1 MKRLYRYIMPA
12 LLPAALLLPGCT
24 ADDDLVPATPG
35 DTATLPGETAGI
47 YVTGSGL
54 GKPSAPATRYVPPM
68 GEAGEPGH
76 DTQPDDHNDGICRAT
91 EVMAFLFTATSNSS
105 WQWPDDDK
113 YAYEGIATCPLY
125 TSGRDRYSEFT
136 FANTIPENTEYKYLR
151 ATAMA
156 YTESDMSKFSVA
168 NGVTLT
174 LTDPTAVD
182 ATPELYFGEVRGRKP
197 ANNPPA
203 DDGEFDLDHNTFW
216 WNNINDNK
224 LIIGTVNYHRDA
236 YTCNIGLEGRIFR
249 AVSRFELS
257 VTDIPSSVGG
267 LDLVVTNVPKV
278 MGLSGNHGTYYPVTA
293 VTDKANVAEGETVVA
308 SVDLAEGQDEA
319 TLSAFFLPS
328 EVGMKMKLRVRMRS
342 DREADEQA
350 ADGSANQ
357 PEAGKDYRDFDL
369 LPAKSYFLTGADA
382 AVYNVGD
389 GLKAEDGSGSLY
401 VYDNRGEHNCFYSYA
416 NVLVTMHGK
425 FENVAAETSTVDVE
439 IEVEPNFEHAN
450 EGLGVDT
457 SFDGEHHY
465 QIK

>member
-1 MKRLYRYIMPA
+1 MKRLYRYIMLP

-24 ADDDLVPATPG
+24 ADDDIALTTPDG
-35 DTATLPGETAGI
+35 GATLPGETAGI

-54 GKPSAPATRYVPPM
+54 GQPSAPATRYVPPT
-68 GEAGEPGH
+68 GEVGEPGEPGH

-105 WQWPDDDK
+105 LRWPDDND

-156 YTESDMSKFSVA
+156 YTESDKSKFSVA
-168 NGVTLT
+168 NGATLT

-197 ANNPPA
+197 ADDPPA
-203 DDGEFDLDHNTFW
+203 GKGEFDLDHNTFW

-224 LIIGTVNYHRDA
+224 LIIGGFHRDA

-249 AVSRFELS
+249 AVSRFDLS
-257 VTDIPSSVGG
+257 LTDIPTNVEG
-267 LDLVVTNVPKV
+267 LDLLVTNVPRV
-278 MGLSGNHGTYYPVTA
+278 MGLSGSHGTYYPVTA

-328 EVGMKMKLRVRMRS
+328 EVGMKMKLHVRMRQ
-342 DREADEQA
+342 DREADEL
-350 ADGSANQ
+350 ADDSQ
-357 PEAGKDYRDFDL
+357 LEEGKDYRDFDL
-369 LPAKSYFLTGADA
+369 LPPKSYFLTGKDT
-382 AVYNVGD
+382 AVYNVGS
-389 GLKAEDGSGSLY
+389 GLKAEDGSGNLY
-401 VYDNRGEHNCFYSYA
+401 VYDNRGGHNWFYSYA

-425 FENVAAETSTVDVE
+425 FENVAAETTTVNVE

-450 EGLGVDT
+450 EGPGVDT
-457 SFDGEHHY
+457 NFDEEHHY
-465 QIK
+465 TIK

>member
-12 LLPAALLLPGCT
+12 LLPAALLLAGCT
-24 ADDDLVPATPG
+24 ADDDLMPPTPG
-35 DTATLPGETAGI
+35 DNSPLPGETAGI

-54 GKPSAPATRYVPPM
+54 GQPSAPATRYVPPT

-76 DTQPDDHNDGICRAT
+76 DTQPGDHNDGICRAT
-91 EVMAFLFTATSNSS
+91 EVMAFLFTATSNND
-105 WQWPDDDK
+105 WQWPGDDK

-156 YTESDMSKFSVA
+156 YTESDKSKFSVA
-168 NGVTLT
+168 NGATLT

-197 ANNPPA
+197 ADDPPA
-203 DDGEFDLDHNTFW
+203 KDGEFDLDYNTFW

-224 LIIGTVNYHRDA
+224 LIIGGFHRDA

-249 AVSRFELS
+249 AVSRFDLS
-257 VTDIPSSVGG
+257 LTDIPTNVEG
-267 LDLVVTNVPKV
+267 LDLLVTNVPRV

-369 LPAKSYFLTGADA
+369 LPPKSYFLTGADA
-382 AVYNVGD
+382 TVYNVGSV
-389 GLKAEDGSGSLY
+389 LKAEDGSGNLY
-401 VYDNRGEHNCFYSYA
+401 VYDGRADHYCFYSYA

-425 FENVAAETSTVDVE
+425 FENVAAETTTVNVE

-457 SFDGEHHY
+457 NFDGEHHY

>member
-54 GKPSAPATRYVPPM
+54 GQPSAPATRYVPPM

-105 WQWPDDDK
+105 WQWPKDNE

-156 YTESDMSKFSVA
+156 YTESDKSKFSVA
-168 NGVTLT
+168 NGATLT

-197 ANNPPA
+197 ADDPPA
-203 DDGEFDLDHNTFW
+203 KDGEFDLDHNTFW

-224 LIIGTVNYHRDA
+224 LIIGGFHRDA

-249 AVSRFELS
+249 AVSRFDLS
-257 VTDIPSSVGG
+257 LTDIPTNVEG
-267 LDLVVTNVPKV
+267 LDLLVTNVPRV
-278 MGLSGNHGTYYPVTA
+278 MGLSGSHGTYYPVTA
-293 VTDKANVAEGETVVA
+293 VTDTKDVTAAETVVA
-308 SVDLAEGQDEA
+308 SVDLTDGQDEA

-328 EVGMKMKLRVRMRS
+328 EVGMQMTLRVRMRS

-369 LPAKSYFLTGADA
+369 LPPKSYFLTGADA
-382 AVYNVGD
+382 TVYNVGSV
-389 GLKAEDGSGSLY
+389 LKAEDGSGNLY
-401 VYDNRGEHNCFYSYA
+401 VYDGRADHYCFYSYA

-425 FENVAAETSTVDVE
+425 FENVAAETTTVNVE

-457 SFDGEHHY
+457 NFDGEHHY

>member
-1 MKRLYRYIMPA
+1 MKRLHRYIMPA
-12 LLPAALLLPGCT
+12 LLPAALLLTGCM
-24 ADDDLVPATPG
+24 ADDDLMPPTHG
-35 DTATLPGETAGI
+35 DNSSLPGETAGI

-54 GKPSAPATRYVPPM
+54 GQPSAPATRYVPPV
-68 GEAGEPGH
+68 GEAGEPDY

-91 EVMAFLFTATSNSS
+91 EVMAFLFTATSNSD
-105 WQWPDDDK
+105 WRWPDDDK
-113 YAYEGIATCPLY
+113 YAYEGTATCPLY

-168 NGVTLT
+168 NGGATLT

-197 ANNPPA
+197 ADNPPA
-203 DDGEFDLDHNTFW
+203 DDGEFNLEHNTFW
-216 WNNINDNK
+216 WNNINDNEF
-224 LIIGTVNYHRDA
+224 IIGTANYHRDA

-257 VTDIPSSVGG
+257 VTDIPSGVGG
-267 LDLVVTNVPKV
+267 LDLLVTNVPKV

-293 VTDKANVAEGETVVA
+293 VTDTKGVTAAETVVA
-308 SVDLAEGQDEA
+308 SVDLTDGQDEA

-328 EVGMKMKLRVRMRS
+328 EVGMQMTLRVRMRQ
-342 DREADEQA
+342 DREADEL
-350 ADGSANQ
+350 ADDSQ
-357 PEAGKDYRDFDL
+357 LEEGKDYRDFDL
-369 LPAKSYFLTGADA
+369 LPPKSYFLTGEDA
-382 AVYNVGD
+382 AVYKVGD

-401 VYDNRGEHNCFYSYA
+401 VYDNRGGHNCFYSYA

-439 IEVEPNFEHAN
+439 ITVEPNFEHAN